1 MLRGWIGTDLSI
13 AICVGIVQ
21 GHSHNHDGMMTP
33 MFFLSPSDL
42 HRATSRLL
50 AFVGAVLG
58 HVDSDRR
65 CNGGRIQFC
74 LSGMGSRV
82 IGEAQPGQSSFQVNM
97 HNGGRD
103 GGDIVT
109 PAHPEAIVRSQLAA
123 ESAAVERVLK
133 RLIRQCGGGS

>member
-1 MLRGWIGTDLSI
+1 
-13 AICVGIVQ
+13 
-21 GHSHNHDGMMTP
+21 MMTP